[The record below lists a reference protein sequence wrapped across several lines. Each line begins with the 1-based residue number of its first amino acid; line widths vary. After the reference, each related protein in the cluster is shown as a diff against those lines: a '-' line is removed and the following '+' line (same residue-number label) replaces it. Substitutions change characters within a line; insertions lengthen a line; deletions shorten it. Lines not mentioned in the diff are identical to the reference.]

1 MIEMVVSGI
10 VLEPQ
15 SKNPI
20 VVLKD
25 RENRRALLIW
35 VGEPEANAI
44 LLGLEKI
51 ATPRPMTHDLLKAVL
66 ETLSGTVKGVRIS
79 SIKENTFYAELEVE
93 QEGKQFLIDARPS
106 DAIALAL
113 RYGVVIKVAE
123 DVVSQSAV
131 PINQAKE
138 EEETEQFRRFIE
150 NIKPSDFGKQ
160 RGE

>member
-1 MIEMVVSGI
+1 MIEMHVSGI

-15 SKNPI
+15 SRNPI

-25 RENRRALLIW
+25 GESRRALLIW

-51 ATPRPMTHDLLKAVL
+51 ATPRPMTHDLLKSVFEAL
-66 ETLSGTVKGVRIS
+66 KAKLKQVRITA
-79 SIKENTFYAELEVE
+79 IRDNTFYAEIEVE
-93 QEGKQFLIDARPS
+93 QEEHPVVIDARPS

-113 RYGVVIKVAE
+113 RYQVPIMVAE

-131 PINQAKE
+131 PINQEKDQE
-138 EEETEQFRRFIE
+138 EAEEFRRFIE
-150 NIKPSDFGKQ
+150 NVKPSDFGKF
-160 RGE
+160 GG

>member
-1 MIEMVVSGI
+1 MIEMHVSGI

-25 RENRRALLIW
+25 QENRRALLIW

-51 ATPRPMTHDLLKAVL
+51 ATPRPMTHDLLKGVL
-66 ETLSGTVKGVRIS
+66 EALTLPLKQVRITA
-79 SIKENTFYAELEVE
+79 IRENTFYAELEIE
-93 QEGKQFLIDARPS
+93 QDGKAVLVDARPS

-113 RYGVVIKVAE
+113 RCELPIMVAE

-131 PINQAKE
+131 PINQDREK
-138 EEETEQFRRFIE
+138 EETEEFRRFIE
-150 NIKPSDFGKQ
+150 NVKPSDFGKL
-160 RGE
+160 GG

>member
-1 MIEMVVSGI
+1 MIEMHVSGI

-25 RENRRALLIW
+25 QENRRALLIW

-51 ATPRPMTHDLLKAVL
+51 ATPRPMTHDLLKGVL
-66 ETLSGTVKGVRIS
+66 EALQNPLKQVRITA
-79 SIKENTFYAELEVE
+79 IRENTFYAELELE
-93 QEGKQFLIDARPS
+93 QDGKSVLVDARPS

-113 RYGVVIKVAE
+113 RYELPIMVAE

-131 PINQAKE
+131 PINQDREK
-138 EEETEQFRRFIE
+138 EETEEFRRFIE
-150 NIKPSDFGKQ
+150 NVKPSDFGKL
-160 RGE
+160 GG